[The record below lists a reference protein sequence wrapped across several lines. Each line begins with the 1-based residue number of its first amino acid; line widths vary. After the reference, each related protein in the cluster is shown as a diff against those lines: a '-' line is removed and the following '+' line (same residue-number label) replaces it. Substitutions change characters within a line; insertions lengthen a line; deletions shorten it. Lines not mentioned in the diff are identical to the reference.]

1 MQVAGGR
8 ASVSRDFV
16 CGVDR
21 TSLVS
26 RLSRL
31 SRLWNCY
38 VFFRAFSASTA
49 EDLRCVSAIAPCA
62 IYFSDILHTFDTWC
76 HVIVNAIRADRY
88 DKFK

>member
-26 RLSRL
+26 LVSRL
-31 SRLWNCY
+31 SLELLY

>member
-1 MQVAGGR
+1 MSLAISSAEWTGR
-8 ASVSRDFV
+8 LS
-16 CGVDR
+16 
-21 TSLVS
+21 SLVS
-26 RLSRL
+26 RVS
-31 SRLWNCY
+31 LWNCY